1 LHSAGGRYGPGVR
14 ERVKIL
20 LVENVSLRKRSF
32 DSAGRFAS
40 ESACCAQDDMER
52 QRDEGDAGEWKSVGA
67 AGTRRQ
73 LLRIQQVT
81 LSAESQPHP
90 VEIEVH
96 DRSCEKG
103 KRLAHYQPADD
114 GYAQRAS

>member
-1 LHSAGGRYGPGVR
+1 MEGKVTEEEAVR
-14 ERVKIL
+14 R
-20 LVENVSLRKRSF
+20 
-32 DSAGRFAS
+32 
-40 ESACCAQDDMER
+40 
-52 QRDEGDAGEWKSVGA
+52 KSVGA
-67 AGTRRQ
+67 AGPRRQ